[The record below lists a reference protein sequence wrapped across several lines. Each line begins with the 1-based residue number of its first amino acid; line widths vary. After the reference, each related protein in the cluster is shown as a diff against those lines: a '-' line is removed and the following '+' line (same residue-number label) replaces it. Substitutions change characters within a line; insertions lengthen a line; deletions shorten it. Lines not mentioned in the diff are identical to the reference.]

1 MWPVIRRN
9 VRAPDRDVEGSP
21 ATPQLSHRRC
31 CPPRH
36 VAGGSATHN
45 STSWTHP
52 LVTEWSAAPVHR
64 RCLTDCH
71 RQRWSDDCRIPRPV
85 PGCDSA
91 LGRVSTTAPQA
102 REIPRPAPDAC
113 SAGTLKWGG
122 VVREERPR
130 PTILLI
136 VPERVELSP
145 RAGPCPVRPRT
156 YPDNGH
162 RPAEDRTTDRYPLST
177 ARAATILRSLRGSDA
192 VSCRGSVQRP
202 RPAPVPRPAPSARA
216 SRRTERRSSGSPR
229 RA

>member
-1 MWPVIRRN
+1 VAGDPAN

-113 SAGTLKWGG
+113 SAGTPQWGG
-122 VVREERPR
+122 AVREERPR
-130 PTILLI
+130 PAIHFVVVQWRRPSMPDSSIRILRELHGT
-136 VPERVELSP
+136 ELSASISG
-145 RAGPCPVRPRT
+145 RAV
-156 YPDNGH
+156 
-162 RPAEDRTTDRYPLST
+162 AE
-177 ARAATILRSLRGSDA
+177 SDA
-192 VSCRGSVQRP
+192 P
-202 RPAPVPRPAPSARA
+202 I
-216 SRRTERRSSGSPR
+216 E
-229 RA
+229 